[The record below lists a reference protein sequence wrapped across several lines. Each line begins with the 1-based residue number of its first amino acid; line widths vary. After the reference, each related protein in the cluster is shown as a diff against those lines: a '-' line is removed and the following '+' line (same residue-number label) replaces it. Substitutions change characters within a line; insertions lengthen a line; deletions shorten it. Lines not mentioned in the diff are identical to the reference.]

1 MKHLYYILFVLLFFL
16 STSAGAQENSRK
28 NELLQELAKSPN
40 DTTRLNI
47 LFDLSVVSKSQ
58 PLVRIYYLNQ
68 LLEEAEKQNNDLYKC
83 KAYLHRMYL
92 AYNALDVPTLHYW
105 FSLLEPLAQKNKFHD
120 LKFQGKRCVIDF
132 LQLSGEYEKEESESL
147 LLLEEAEKVG
157 SVIGMISANQALGN
171 SYIMTNRNEE
181 ALAAFEK
188 AYSLASNANNPA
200 LVLEIIHSLIEV
212 AERGKDYPRW
222 YKYLEQEEECIN
234 KSIRESNVNY
244 SLQSSLFMMYIHHV
258 AYYTIMK
265 DMDLAT
271 HYYQLADS
279 AYYASA
285 ETGLFQEYYL
295 RVGSVY
301 LQLSG
306 QYEKALAQV
315 DTLAMLFRPVSA
327 LGYNEALQRR
337 ANILHLMGRDVEALE
352 LFKETKIERDSLQI
366 ELLNTQTEQVKSI
379 HEVYL
384 LEMEKERNNRYLQII
399 ILSFL
404 IVSIITIAIFT
415 IYIYRARKKL
425 EWDESEMR
433 KMTREV
439 ELANSAKERFLSNIS
454 TSIKQPLSRVVNNS
468 LLLASGA
475 SVEDERRI
483 AISEVINKTSFELMQ
498 LINDILDLS
507 RLEAG
512 MMRFVLSDVEVF
524 SLIHDAATG
533 ISGESGKLVN
543 ITCPQSALFWSHIDG
558 ARLLSV
564 FNNLFSLTDSE
575 DELQVEIEVNDGGT
589 ELMIKVYGT
598 SLAQRNLS
606 QNMIIRNEI
615 NRMIIHHFEG
625 VYENRVKVQP
635 LYVYFTIKGRF
646 TSLDQN

>member
-16 STSAGAQENSRK
+16 STSAIAHDNSRK
-28 NELLQELAKSPN
+28 NELLKELAKSPN

-68 LLEEAEKQNNDLYKC
+68 LIEEAEKQNNDFFKC

-92 AYNALDVPTLHYW
+92 AYNALDVPALHYW
-105 FSLLEPLAQKNKFHD
+105 FSLLEPLAQKNKFYD
-120 LKFQGKRCVIDF
+120 MKFQGKRCVIDF

-157 SVIGMISANQALGN
+157 SKVGMIDAYQSLGH
-171 SYIMTNRNEE
+171 SYMITYRNEE
-181 ALAAFEK
+181 ALVVFEK
-188 AYSLASNANNPA
+188 AYSLANNQNNPA
-200 LVLEIIHSLIEV
+200 LTLEIIHSLIETV
-212 AERGKDYPRW
+212 NKVKDYPRW
-222 YKYLEQEEECIN
+222 FKYIVQEEECIN

-244 SLQSSLFMMYIHHV
+244 SLQSSLFMMYIHYV
-258 AYYTIMK
+258 AYYTIMS
-265 DMDLAT
+265 DMDMAG

-279 AYYASA
+279 TYRTSEEA
-285 ETGLFQEYYL
+285 GLYQEYYL

-301 LQLSG
+301 LQQSG
-306 QYEKALAQV
+306 QYERALAQV
-315 DTLAMLFRPVSA
+315 DTLVSLFRPISA
-327 LGYNEALQRR
+327 LRHNEVLQRR
-337 ANILHLMGRDVEALE
+337 ADILYWMGRDVEALQ
-352 LFKETKIERDSLQI
+352 LFKETKMKRDSLQI

-404 IVSIITIAIFT
+404 VVSIITIVIFT
-415 IYIYRARKKL
+415 IYTYRARKKL
-425 EWDESEMR
+425 EYDESEMR

-454 TSIKQPLSRVVNNS
+454 TSIRQPLNRVVNNS
-468 LLLASGA
+468 LFLASGT
-475 SVEDERRI
+475 SVEDDRRI
-483 AISEVINKTSFELMQ
+483 AISEVINKTSSELMQ

-575 DELQVEIEVNDGGT
+575 DELQVEIEVNEGGT